1 MECDNPETE
10 LVACKEKLETAKKKL
25 FKPIF
30 GCEMYVA
37 RRRLFNKEGKPDQS
51 GYHLVVLAKMKRIP
65 QPHKLVSKAWTEG
78 FYMRPR
84 TDRVELENTMK
95 G

>member
-37 RRRLFNKEGKPDQS
+37 RVVYSTKKENPIK
-51 GYHLVVLAKMKRIP
+51 VVIT
-65 QPHKLVSKAWTEG
+65 W
-78 FYMRPR
+78 
-84 TDRVELENTMK
+84 
-95 G
+95 